1 MLALFFDA
9 NISVPG
15 GMGFCGTAHEC
26 GIRSRLEACREAPR
40 DFFFFFGFLFSEVFF
55 IQVDKGFVL
64 D

>member
-1 MLALFFDA
+1 MLALFFNA

-26 GIRSRLEACREAPR
+26 GISSRLEACREAPHG
-40 DFFFFFGFLFSEVFF
+40 FFFFLVLFFF
-55 IQVDKGFVL
+55 PNQVDKGFVL